1 MSRSTRPPTELSEM
15 VLYWWKI
22 LASPSINLDKLHHF
36 IAFELFLYP
45 LPKTKKIVKQAIR
58 LGYLI
63 EDEDVEE
70 VSLSHDL
77 RQKYQE
83 WQDHGTE
90 KFLEMRDIL
99 SRRRAPKLEVT
110 TNMQY
115 EALKS
120 DLVDIPVEK
129 KASKILASSI
139 EITQLDFSED
149 IIGNAIEYIASSDT
163 NEEDQEVQY
172 PFSISLRTQ
181 TINHNCPEYLSLRQP
196 QKKFCVHLARL
207 LMKLYRKDA
216 KNTIK
221 LVTDIVTNRVQWKF
235 T

>member
-1 MSRSTRPPTELSEM
+1 M

-63 EDEDVEE
+63 EDEDMEE

-77 RQKYQE
+77 RQKYQD

-90 KFLEMRDIL
+90 KFQEMREIL
-99 SRRRAPKLEVT
+99 SRRRAPKLEIT

-120 DLVDIPVEK
+120 DLVDIPVEQ
-129 KASKILASSI
+129 KASKLLGSSI
-139 EITQLDFSED
+139 EIGQLDFSEG
-149 IIGNAIEYIASSDT
+149 IIGNAFDYIVSSDS
-163 NEEDQEVQY
+163 NEEEQEVQY
-172 PFSISLRTQ
+172 PFSISRRTQ
-181 TINHNCPEYLSLRQP
+181 IIMHNCPEYMSLRQP

-216 KNTIK
+216 KSTIE
-221 LVTDIVTNRVQWKF
+221 LVMDIVTNRLQWKF

>member
-1 MSRSTRPPTELSEM
+1 MSRSTSPPTELSEM

-22 LASPSINLDKLHHF
+22 LASPSINLDKLYYF
-36 IAFELFLYP
+36 ITLELFLYP

-58 LGYLI
+58 LGYLV
-63 EDEDVEE
+63 EDEDIEE
-70 VSLSHDL
+70 VSLSQDL
-77 RQKYQE
+77 QQKYQD

-90 KFLEMRDIL
+90 KFHEMRKLL
-99 SRRRAPKLEVT
+99 SIRRAPKLEIT

-129 KASKILASSI
+129 KASKLLGSSI
-139 EITQLDFSED
+139 KINQLDFSTSIVGYAND
-149 IIGNAIEYIASSDT
+149 FIASSDS
-163 NEEDQEVQY
+163 NDEDQEVQY
-172 PFSISLRTQ
+172 PFSISRPTHS
-181 TINHNCPEYLSLRQP
+181 IKHNCPEYLTLRKP

-207 LMKLYRKDA
+207 LMTLYRKDA
-216 KNTIK
+216 INTK
-221 LVTDIVTNRVQWKF
+221 ELVEDIVTNRLQWNF

>member
-45 LPKTKKIVKQAIR
+45 LPKTKKIVRQAIR

-77 RQKYQE
+77 RQKYQD
-83 WQDHGTE
+83 WQGRGTE
-90 KFLEMRDIL
+90 KFREMREIL
-99 SRRRAPKLEVT
+99 SRRRSPKLEIT

-129 KASKILASSI
+129 KASKLLGSSI
-139 EITQLDFSED
+139 KIDQLDFSEG
-149 IIGNAIEYIASSDT
+149 IIGNASDYIVFSDS
-163 NEEDQEVQY
+163 NEEEQEVQY
-172 PFSISLRTQ
+172 PFSLSRRTQ
-181 TINHNCPEYLSLRQP
+181 IIMHNCPEYLSLRQP

-216 KNTIK
+216 KSTME
-221 LVTDIVTNRVQWKF
+221 LVTDIVTNRLQWKF